1 MIKKFYTII
10 LFLIPLISV
19 TLYGAD
25 DSTSYYIDLTIEDE
39 IQSPLNYGYG
49 HRSIINNLNCT
60 INKSGVIFNST
71 NDTKIEIFEL
81 WGDNDI
87 CIASFSDEQNFID
100 FIYKTTG
107 HYKVKFITENHI
119 YYGNIFL

>member
-49 HRSIINNLNCT
+49 HRSIINNLNALL
-60 INKSGVIFNST
+60 T
-71 NDTKIEIFEL
+71 NPE
-81 WGDNDI
+81 
-87 CIASFSDEQNFID
+87 
-100 FIYKTTG
+100 
-107 HYKVKFITENHI
+107 
-119 YYGNIFL
+119 